1 MFTNLKCRQNAA
13 LTGTKALGELN
24 REPSSIFWFQSH
36 MPRIACSH
44 WLEIIPKTFPL
55 TAHMHKT
62 CNTMSTHTRISTNS
76 NQNNKRKKSKQLQP
90 TPSTEEGFC
99 EEFFFFFDVL
109 PLTNNGKKLFTSYM
123 ACCHSNR
130 QGNPGTKDHVIKILK
145 IAPKIGICLRPL

>member
-1 MFTNLKCRQNAA
+1 MKCRQNAA

-36 MPRIACSH
+36 MPGIACSH

-62 CNTMSTHTRISTNS
+62 CNTMCTHTCISTNS

-90 TPSTEEGFC
+90 TPNTEEGFC
-99 EEFFFFFDVL
+99 EDFFFFLMCYPSQTTARSYLLHTWHVAIATDKGTLVL
-109 PLTNNGKKLFTSYM
+109 KTMWSKY
-123 ACCHSNR
+123 
-130 QGNPGTKDHVIKILK
+130 
-145 IAPKIGICLRPL
+145 